1 MAERSKAADCKS
13 VGITHVGSNPTPLIL
28 NRFIYPALLLTKF
41 ETKLQFHKLYRNRP
55 YRLVLNSQQ
64 KNRPTYSTTTLN
76 ISKLIRSYRRSIPKF
91 SLTVYGV
98 RPWRL
103 EKLFVKYTR
112 VYNFFLNSLKLPH
125 SLRTNGKVNLKSQ
138 KYVGVVTFVKSLYHI
153 NVLFSRNFLTTLFR
167 KSIHLNH
174 RRGYK
179 WDQKILLLNF
189 RRQRFFPSIQS
200 LKNLTYVFASLGMFA
215 KLFKKGKSF
224 IKNRLVYFSLVGFLR
239 KVLLFADIFKLILFV
254 KGIPTYLPEMLTAL
268 NTPVIAEYKHPFFE
282 EDIDECKLQCHFV
295 FSYFVFL
302 SSRSYSFMKIRK
314 KGRIKRK
321 LTKRLVKL
329 NRKVD

>member
-1 MAERSKAADCKS
+1 
-13 VGITHVGSNPTPLIL
+13 L
-28 NRFIYPALLLTKF
+28 FTKF
-41 ETKLQFHKLYRNRP
+41 ETKVQFYKLYRNQP
-55 YRLVLNSQQ
+55 YRLVLNPRY
-64 KNRPTYSTTTLN
+64 KDRPMYSSTTLN
-76 ISKLIRSYRRSIPKF
+76 ISKLVRSYRISVPKF
-91 SLTVYGV
+91 SLVVRGV

-125 SLRTNGKVNLKSQ
+125 SLRIRGKINLKSQ
-138 KYVGVVTFVKSLYHI
+138 RYVGVATFVKSLYHI
-153 NVLFSRNFLTTLFR
+153 NVLFNQNFLTTLFR
-167 KSIHLNH
+167 KSIYLNH
-174 RRGYK
+174 KRSYK

-239 KVLLFADIFKLILFV
+239 KVLLFADISKLILFV
-254 KGIPTYLPEMLTAL
+254 KGIPTYLPEMLTAI
-268 NTPVIAEYKHPFFE
+268 NTPVLAEYKHPFFE
-282 EDIDECKLQCHFV
+282 ENIDECKLQSHFV

-302 SSRSYSFMKIRK
+302 SSRSYSFMKTRK